1 MKARSRG
8 LEDGIGTN
16 SHPEIRQTGAK
27 KAHILNCTGLL
38 NENKPQSHV
47 FSVDRDKK
55 TETEGKWGIRRKETN
70 QVGSGQIPG
79 KRDRDKSQKNAIG
92 KNPRKTLNKRNGISN
107 PQEYAIN
114 SRSRYDQSPRKL
126 LKSLYM

>member
-55 TETEGKWGIRRKETN
+55 LKQKENGASDEKKLT
-70 QVGSGQIPG
+70 
-79 KRDRDKSQKNAIG
+79 KLDRDKSQENAIG
-92 KNPRKTLNKRNGISN
+92 TNPSKTRSGQIPAKRSTNEMEFPTHKNMQLIVDLDM
-107 PQEYAIN
+107 IN
-114 SRSRYDQSPRKL
+114 LRENY
-126 LKSLYM
+126 